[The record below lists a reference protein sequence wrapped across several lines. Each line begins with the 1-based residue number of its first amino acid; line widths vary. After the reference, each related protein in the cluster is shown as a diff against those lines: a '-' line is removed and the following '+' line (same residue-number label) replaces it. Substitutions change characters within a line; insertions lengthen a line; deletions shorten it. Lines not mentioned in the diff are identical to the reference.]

1 MSQYG
6 QSPQGSPDPNQPQ
19 SQPSPF
25 GNPEHAQS
33 ASDQYGQ
40 SDSFGQGQQSY
51 DQYGQQ
57 SYGGQQGYDQY
68 GQQSQQQYGGQQY
81 GAAGYG
87 QQQYGGQGMQ
97 QQYYGGYGEHPQ
109 ANMVLILG
117 IVGFFTSVTAFIAW
131 YMGGKARKEIEAG
144 APYAWD
150 GSLKI
155 GYWIGKIIGIISIV
169 SLILGVLIFMIA
181 IFGAMASA

>member
-6 QSPQGSPDPNQPQ
+6 QSPQSSPDPNQPQ

-33 ASDQYGQ
+33 ASEQYGQ
-40 SDSFGQGQQSY
+40 SDSFGQGQSY
-51 DQYGQQ
+51 GQYG
-57 SYGGQQGYDQY
+57 
-68 GQQSQQQYGGQQY
+68 QQYGGQQY
-81 GAAGYG
+81 GVAGYG
-87 QQQYGGQGMQ
+87 QQPYAGQGMQ

-109 ANMVLILG
+109 ANTVLILG
-117 IVGFFTSVTAFIAW
+117 IIGFFTSITAFIAW
-131 YMGGKARKEIEAG
+131 YMGGQAKKEIEAG

-169 SLILGVLIFMIA
+169 SLGIGVLIFMIA
-181 IFGAMASA
+181 IFVSFASF